1 MQRMTAACALGV
13 LISVSALPVSAR
25 PLSNLLQPST
35 RALAQGDSEDP
46 PLRRR
51 ETPVVKQEPQ
61 KVELDEAPIYKK
73 WWFWALTAV
82 VVGGVVA
89 VGVLSNKP
97 TETFP
102 HACPSSSVLCFGD
115 GRGG

>member
-1 MQRMTAACALGV
+1 MQRITAACALGV
-13 LISVSALPVSAR
+13 LISFSTLPVLAA
-25 PLSNLLQPST
+25 PKLLQPSA
-35 RALAQGDSEDP
+35 RALAQGDSDDP

-73 WWFWALTAV
+73 WWFWALTAA
-82 VVGGVVA
+82 VVGGVVT

-102 HACPSSSVLCFGD
+102 HACPPSTVLCFGD